1 MPRFDMKA
9 DWDARARRDPL
20 WYIACDE
27 GEDEAQ
33 FLESGRRAVAVLLG
47 GLAPLLPARESALE
61 IGCGIGRLLELMTG
75 EFRELYGVD
84 ISGEMVRQGRERLAR
99 LPQIHLAEVD
109 GTGSLPF
116 PDGQFDFCFSFIT
129 FHHIPAK
136 GVVCRYIA
144 EAKRVLKP
152 GGIFRFHLFGRP
164 EGVLQ
169 AVRERFTKRDTWRG
183 CKFTHREICAITRQA
198 GLEIA
203 ESHYVR
209 ASPGQPRAFFGKAK
223 PDAIW
228 MTARRPAAR

>member
-1 MPRFDMKA
+1 MKA

-27 GEDEAQ
+27 GKDEAQ
-33 FLESGRRAVAVLLG
+33 FLESGWRAVAMLLE
-47 GLAPLLPARESALE
+47 GLIPLLPGRESALE

-84 ISGEMVRQGRERLAR
+84 ISGEMVRQGRDRLAS
-99 LPQIHLAEVD
+99 LPQIHLVEVD
-109 GTGSLPF
+109 GTGGLPF
-116 PDGQFDFCFSFIT
+116 PHGKFDLCFSFIT

-136 GVVCRYIA
+136 EVVCRYIA

-169 AVRERFTKRDTWRG
+169 AVRERFTKKNTWRG
-183 CKFTHREICAITRQA
+183 CKFTHHEIRTITERA
-198 GLEIA
+198 GFEVI
-203 ESHYVR
+203 ESRYVE
-209 ASPGQPRAFFGKAK
+209 ALPGRPGAFFGKVK

-228 MTARRPAAR
+228 VTARRPAVR